1 MTKKV
6 ITDKKSGFFDESIKA
21 TSSTKKHLLLPIA
34 LIILGISV
42 VIAVFSFIKYQEAVK
57 GERANSQVNQSD
69 EIARFV
75 KEVGEF
81 VDLPKDETPTLAT
94 VSDVSKLS
102 SQPFFKNAQNGDIVL
117 VYDKAKK
124 AILYRPSAKKVIDI
138 TTININASLTPT
150 VSASPSAAV
159 NKIKVVILNGTK
171 ESGLARKASALIT
184 GDTIEVV
191 STGNTSED
199 YQTTSISSISIS
211 NSITENQLKEIVKD
225 ITKVTSKVT
234 AFPIAETKPANVDV
248 VIILGEDFAE
258 QY

>member
-1 MTKKV
+1 MTKKS
-6 ITDKKSGFFDESIKA
+6 IDDKKSGFFDESIKDA
-21 TSSTKKHLLLPIA
+21 SPTKKHLLLPIA
-34 LIILGISV
+34 LIILGLSV
-42 VIAVFSFIKYQEAVK
+42 IIAVFSFIKYQEAIK
-57 GERANSQVNQSD
+57 GERAGPQVNQSD
-69 EIARFV
+69 EVARFV

-102 SQPFFKNAQNGDIVL
+102 SQPFFKNAQNGDVVL
-117 VYDKAKK
+117 VYNNAKK

-150 VSASPSAAV
+150 VSAGPSAAV
-159 NKIKVVILNGTK
+159 KKIKVVILNGTK
-171 ESGLARKASALIT
+171 ESGLARKASTLIESET
-184 GDTIEVV
+184 LEVI

-199 YQTTSISSISIS
+199 YQTTSISSVDASKPIKESD
-211 NSITENQLKEIVKD
+211 LKALIKD
-225 ITKVTSKVT
+225 ITKLTPKVS
-234 AFPIAETKPANVDV
+234 AFPPSETKPANVDV